1 VWVTVTSNSPGTVWK
16 RRVGMVGSLRDMFDE
31 GWTVVVVECE
41 FVVYN
46 SRGILV
52 FVVWCCCDNFYG
64 NVV

>member
-1 VWVTVTSNSPGTVWK
+1 
-16 RRVGMVGSLRDMFDE
+16 MFDE